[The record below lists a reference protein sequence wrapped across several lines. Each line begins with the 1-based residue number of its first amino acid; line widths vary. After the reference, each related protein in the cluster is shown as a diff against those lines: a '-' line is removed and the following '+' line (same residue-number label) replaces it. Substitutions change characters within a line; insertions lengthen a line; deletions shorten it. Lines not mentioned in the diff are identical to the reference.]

1 MCRSVVAP
9 DYKYRWRGR
18 NRSPILLT
26 IIMLLI
32 VRAEGRGQIW
42 TGHWHHMALTSD
54 QGTGARD
61 RWWLFN
67 FMKCEIVWPGPGP
80 GTWLHLAP
88 PDRIRDVRTAE
99 PLLVS
104 EMRWQNNFN
113 RNLGPIWYLIRR
125 WNTTSLH
132 RVIMSC
138 QKAKNKRT
146 ISAVALLYFLSS
158 LLKAWKN

>member
-1 MCRSVVAP
+1 MLLCAEALQPRIINMPCRS
-9 DYKYRWRGR
+9 R

-26 IIMLLI
+26 IIILLI

-67 FMKCEIVWPGPGP
+67 FMKYEIVGWGRVLGF
-80 GTWLHLAP
+80 TW

-146 ISAVALLYFLSS
+146 IIKQLVLFFISS
-158 LLKAWKN
+158 QVC